1 MIIQNFF
8 GGIGNQL
15 FQFAAAY
22 SLSLKCKKK
31 IFYDY
36 SLLSSFKF
44 AQNSKIKNIFRV
56 NIYEKKSSNFFC
68 LVFGNLIKKIILRI
82 SFLNKFQTFYMT
94 ENNLR
99 KFENYSSNPIF
110 MLGYWQDI
118 NFFLNNEKE
127 LKNNLVFRKFK
138 KNKFLLS
145 LINTKNSVSIHIR
158 RGDYLSKKNN
168 INYVLPI
175 HYYIRAIHTMNTKL
189 KNPSYFIFSDD
200 KSLIHPNFTEQFK
213 KNKFILVKT
222 DKDYKDLYYMTL
234 CKHNIISNSTFSWWG
249 AWLNKNKKKII
260 IYPKI
265 WFKNNIFN
273 PNIFYKDWIKL

>member
-15 FQFAAAY
+15 FQYAAAY
-22 SLSLKCKKK
+22 SLSLKIKKK

-44 AQNSKIKNIFRV
+44 AQNNKIKNIFRV
-56 NIYEKKSSNFFC
+56 NIYQKKKLNFFY
-68 LVFGNLIKKIILRI
+68 LVFCNFIKKIILRI

-94 ENNLR
+94 ENNFH
-99 KFENYSSNPIF
+99 KFENYSPDPIL

-118 NFFLNNEKE
+118 KFFLNNEEE
-127 LKNNLVFRKFK
+127 LKNNLLFRKFK

-145 LINTKNSVSIHIR
+145 SINIKNSVSIHIR

-175 HYYIRAIHTMNTKL
+175 DYYISAIHTMNIKL

-200 KSLIHPNFTEQFK
+200 KNLIHLNLTEQFK
-213 KNKFILVKT
+213 KNKFILVNT

-234 CKHNIISNSTFSWWG
+234 CKHNIMSNSTFSWWG

-260 IYPKI
+260 IYPKS
-265 WFKNNIFN
+265 WFKNNIPN

>member
-44 AQNSKIKNIFRV
+44 AQNNKIKNIFRV

-175 HYYIRAIHTMNTKL
+175 DYYISAIHTMNIKL

-200 KSLIHPNFTEQFK
+200 KNLIHANLTEQFK

-234 CKHNIISNSTFSWWG
+234 CKHNIMSNSTFSWWG

-260 IYPKI
+260 IYPKT
-265 WFKNNIFN
+265 WFKNNIPN